1 MNVGRMGALAVALGI
16 GWALAG
22 PACTASAAPAEDD
35 GATASASSE
44 SGSARAGAATGKRS
58 GGGAEA
64 GLTAGSESTGRS
76 GSAPAAASLGA
87 GAGAA
92 KQGND
97 APAAA
102 SAVRPAATA
111 VSVPSAAVASAA
123 VASASAAVEV
133 EVAEEVL
140 AVTSVAPEVAPAS
153 AAPVAPF
160 VATRAQRA
168 AARAAVFASSAHT
181 VTGVDGLPGSGSGGS
196 PVQAALAFS
205 VLAAARRDF
214 EQLDAGRATASAVG
228 TSLTMG
234 PNLLVNP
241 GAELGDPSLSGFSA
255 VTMPGWEIIDGTP
268 TVIKYGTPRN
278 FWPIGTGFKMPDLP
292 SFLSFPKASTGPAD
306 GGEQFF
312 GGGDVATGN
321 LRQLVDLSAAAADI
335 DLGSVS
341 YDLSGWFGGFL
352 WDFSAASVQV
362 NFLDEQKLY
371 LGSAQIGPVTALDRW
386 LMTGFKE
393 RETSG
398 YIPEGTRTAEVVL
411 TLADHNPRIIGFRAD
426 YNNAYADNLSFTI
439 SSDAVSPAPLEPPA
453 SQVGELDHVIMVYME
468 NKGYDD
474 IVGSPYAPYLNSLIN
489 AYGFANDYHGLTH
502 PSLPNYYPIVGG
514 TDFGLTYNCGTPC
527 IDAETT
533 LVSNIE
539 DAGKTWSGYAQSM
552 PAPGTLEPVG
562 DYSPEELPFY
572 AFSSIANDPARAAL
586 VKPLEQMAI
595 DFASPETAPNFA
607 WFAANEDFN
616 GEGPVDFPW
625 GMLKFAIGQLEPT
638 HPYNV
643 PALDQ
648 FLSETVPVVINSATW
663 NDPTRKSAL
672 FVTFD
677 EDNNNTSL
685 GIGNDD
691 NHIVMVVIPSPG
703 AVAAGMRGGPFV
715 VSTYYNHYS
724 LLRTIED
731 SLGLPRL
738 TNNDTYA
745 NPMSEFWV
753 AGAV

>member
-1 MNVGRMGALAVALGI
+1 
-16 GWALAG
+16 
-22 PACTASAAPAEDD
+22 
-35 GATASASSE
+35 
-44 SGSARAGAATGKRS
+44 
-58 GGGAEA
+58 
-64 GLTAGSESTGRS
+64 
-76 GSAPAAASLGA
+76 
-87 GAGAA
+87 
-92 KQGND
+92 
-97 APAAA
+97 
-102 SAVRPAATA
+102 VRPAATTI
-111 VSVPSAAVASAA
+111 SAPVAP
-123 VASASAAVEV
+123 VSAAVEV
-133 EVAEEVL
+133 EVEVADAVV
-140 AVTSVAPEVAPAS
+140 AVTSVEQPVAAAAS
-153 AAPVAPF
+153 VPVAPF
-160 VATRAQRA
+160 VATRAARA
-168 AARAAVFASSAHT
+168 AARAAVIASSGHSVSA
-181 VTGVDGLPGSGSGGS
+181 VEGLPGSGSGGS
-196 PVQAALAFS
+196 PAQAALAFS

-214 EQLDAGRATASAVG
+214 EQLDAGRVAASAVG

-255 VTMPGWEIIDGTP
+255 VTMPGWEIVDGTP

-321 LRQLVDLSAAAADI
+321 LRQVVDLSAAASEI

-352 WDFSAASVQV
+352 WDFSESSVKV
-362 NFLDEQKLY
+362 NFLDENKLY
-371 LGSAQIGPVTALDRW
+371 LGSAEIGPVSALDRW
-386 LMTGFKE
+386 LMTGFKQ
-393 RETSG
+393 RETTG

-411 TLADHNPRIIGFRAD
+411 TLEDRNPRIIGFRAD
-426 YNNAYADNLSFTI
+426 YNNAYADNLSFSI

-453 SQVGELDHVIMVYME
+453 SQVGELDHVVLVYME

-502 PSLPNYYPIVGG
+502 PSLPNYYPIIGG

-527 IDAETT
+527 IDVETT

-552 PAPGTLEPVG
+552 PAPGTLEPTG

-586 VKPLEQMAI
+586 VKPLEQMAT

-625 GMLKFAIGQLEPT
+625 GMLKFAIGQLEPK

-703 AVAAGMRGGPFV
+703 AIEAGMRGGPFV
-715 VSTYYNHYS
+715 VSSYYNHYS

-731 SLGLPRL
+731 SLGLPTL
-738 TNNDTYA
+738 TNNDKYA

-753 AGAV
+753 AGVV